1 MNIKRVS
8 LAGLA
13 VLAVTAVGA
22 QPLLAGGGDD
32 GSGEAPP
39 SEPGLPYVD
48 PQPGT
53 GLTESMDA
61 PEAIVTGGTTY
72 DPTILT
78 KFIPGAG
85 FNPKQGDP
93 GLGYEDV
100 VGYTNVVGEPFACVS
115 SAVGPGDGSN
125 TEFYA
130 GLELPDGSLIKQVVF
145 YGEDNDVAEDIT
157 VSLGRTNINV
167 PLLIGV
173 PTRGDV
179 VVNSFNTSGQS
190 GVVAVGSPN
199 NLDEVVG
206 SIGSVLGGFN
216 HRFHTINVTLVNAAG
231 TNHRLC
237 GVEVRYQ
244 VPVSAADPGTVF
256 HPISPVR
263 AYDSRNA
270 AYPSPGLLAPNASKV
285 ISIKDGHDAAG
296 AVNALDV
303 VPAGA
308 TAITY
313 NITIGAP
320 TGPNFVAVT
329 PGDAAG
335 FLASA
340 VNFNGTA
347 DIANAATVAID
358 ASRQIKVWGGDQA
371 GSAHV
376 IIDVT
381 GYYTPPVPFPNM
393 GN

>member
-1 MNIKRVS
+1 MNKKRMS
-8 LAGLA
+8 LVGIAA
-13 VLAVTAVGA
+13 LAVTAVGA
-22 QPLLAGGGDD
+22 HPLLAEGDE
-32 GSGEAPP
+32 GVSPP
-39 SEPGLPYVD
+39 AEPGIPDVD
-48 PQPGT
+48 ETPN
-53 GLTESMDA
+53 LTESIGE
-61 PEAIVTGGTTY
+61 PEAIVTDAGTY

-78 KFIPGAG
+78 KFISGAG
-85 FNPKQGDP
+85 FSPKQGVNLSGFEDTVQYTAP
-93 GLGYEDV
+93 LGA
-100 VGYTNVVGEPFACVS
+100 PFACVQ
-115 SAVGPGDGSN
+115 PGSDSGGTV

-130 GLELPDGSLIKQVVF
+130 ALELPDGSLIKRVVF
-145 YGEDNDVAEDIT
+145 YGEDNDAANIT
-157 VSLGRTNINV
+157 VSLGRTTINV
-167 PLLIGV
+167 PSAIGV
-173 PTRGDV
+173 LTRTDDPV
-179 VVNSFNTSGQS
+179 TSFTTALQA
-190 GVVAVGSPN
+190 GVVAVASPD

-206 SIGSVLGGFN
+206 SFGSLATGTN
-216 HRFHTINVTLVNAAG
+216 HRFHTINVTLTNTALA
-231 TNHRLC
+231 NHRLC

-256 HPISPVR
+256 HPINPVR
-263 AYDSRNA
+263 AYDSRNP
-270 AYPSPGLLAPNASKV
+270 AYPSAGLLAPNTSRT

-320 TGPNFVAVT
+320 TGPNFVSVT

-335 FLASA
+335 FVASA
-340 VNFNGTA
+340 INFNGTA

-358 ASRQIKVWGGDQA
+358 AARQIKVWGGDQS

-381 GYYTPPVPFPNM
+381 GYYAAPVPFPNM

>member
-1 MNIKRVS
+1 MS

-22 QPLLAGGGDD
+22 QPLLAEGDGD
-32 GSGEAPP
+32 APP
-39 SEPGLPYVD
+39 AEPAEPGMPYVD
-48 PQPGT
+48 ATPN
-53 GLTESMDA
+53 LTESVGE
-61 PEAIVTGGTTY
+61 PEAIVTNGGTY

-78 KFIPGAG
+78 KFIAGAG
-85 FNPKQGDP
+85 FSPKQGVDGSGFEDTVVYTAP
-93 GLGYEDV
+93 SGSGY
-100 VGYTNVVGEPFACVS
+100 ACVQPGTDS
-115 SAVGPGDGSN
+115 GGAV

-130 GLELPDGSLIKQVVF
+130 ALELPDGSLIKQVVF
-145 YGEDNDVAEDIT
+145 YGEDNVASDIT
-157 VSLGRTNINV
+157 VSLGRTDINV
-167 PLLIGV
+167 PVLLGV
-173 PTRGDV
+173 TTRTDTT
-179 VVNSFNTSGQS
+179 VNSFTTAAES
-190 GVVAVGSPN
+190 GVVAVASPN
-199 NLDEVVG
+199 NLDEVAG
-206 SIGSVLGGFN
+206 SLGSPLTGTN
-216 HRFHTINVTLVNAAG
+216 HRFHTVNVTLTNSAG
-231 TNHRLC
+231 ADHRLC

-244 VPVSAADPGTVF
+244 VPMSAEDPGTVF
-256 HPISPVR
+256 HPISPIR
-263 AYDSRNA
+263 AFDSRNP
-270 AYPSPGLLAPNASKV
+270 AYPGAGLLAPNASKV
-285 ISIKDGHDAAG
+285 ISIKDGHDGAG

-329 PGDAAG
+329 PGDAAS

-347 DIANAATVAID
+347 DIANAGTVAVD
-358 ASRQIKVWGGDQA
+358 AARQITVWGGDQS

-381 GYYTPPVPFPNM
+381 GYYAPPVPFPNM